1 MSAVKLIRKSERQ
14 FVPYA
19 GDPAKP
25 EDGIAHICRMV
36 GPELSRTMGV
46 GVASFEGI
54 SVPWTVL
61 YDEAIVVLE
70 GDFRLRA
77 GDDVFDCK
85 PGDVL
90 WIPENTPIV
99 YEVDEGKKATVF
111 YSLYPVDWRARHG
124 M

>member
-1 MSAVKLIRKSERQ
+1 MSAVKLVRKAECQ
-14 FVPYA
+14 FTPYA

-25 EDGIAHICRMV
+25 AEGVAHIARMV

-46 GVASFEGI
+46 GVARFEGI

-70 GDFRLRA
+70 GEFRLRA
-77 GDDVFDCK
+77 GDEAFDCK

-99 YEVDEGKKATVF
+99 YETDKGKSATVF
-111 YSLYPVDWRARHG
+111 YALHPVDWRAKHG

>member
-1 MSAVKLIRKSERQ
+1 MTLIHKSERA

-25 EDGIAHICRMV
+25 GAGVAHIPRMV
-36 GPELSRTMGV
+36 GPELSKSMGV
-46 GVASFEGI
+46 GVARFEGI

-77 GDDVFDCK
+77 GDEAFECQ

-90 WIPENTPIV
+90 WIPENTPLV
-99 YEVDEGKKATVF
+99 YEVGKGKSATVF
-111 YSLYPVDWRARHG
+111 YALHPVDWRAKHG